1 MIMPCIMFI
10 ETLQLRAKQVQMYD
24 RSGTVDAVAKVP
36 VIRFAVIHQVVALFC
51 VKWCHGHHLENV

>member
-51 VKWCHGHHLENV
+51 VK